1 MKTHSLN
8 MSFRTVYRIRD
19 VVPYDTE
26 AEFQKARNRVTWK
39 RKNYAKYEGFCFQ
52 FLNEIKSRPV
62 PDNVKLKSP
71 RDLATKLSNLSKPTM
86 DYEFSI
92 VKAKIF

>member
-1 MKTHSLN
+1 